1 MSEHSMSY
9 AMGVG
14 FGIFIAVAI
23 LILFKKLSLMKK
35 PEYDERQLYE
45 QGRANTIAYRFSLA
59 GMGLI
64 LFLYGFKDDIPNEV
78 IPLAILLV
86 VVLSV
91 MVFATYCIFHDAY
104 FTTEEMKPNKKLTLL
119 WILIIVLNLVT
130 LVLNLQDG
138 GFYHD
143 GRANVAAISSLVII
157 MLIGTIF
164 LATFIH
170 SYSAGRNDSDDDDI
184 IDEFAEGKKFG
195 GKR

>member
-86 VVLSV
+86 VVFSV

-184 IDEFAEGKKFG
+184 IDEFAEGK
-195 GKR
+195 

>member
-14 FGIFIAVAI
+14 VGVFIAVII
-23 LILFKKLSLMKK
+23 LLLFKKFSLMKK

-104 FTTEEMKPNKKLTLL
+104 FTTEEMKPNKKWILLWVFVIVTNLFSLIVNLQNGGLYYDGRVNTAALSALVILTL
-119 WILIIVLNLVT
+119 
-130 LVLNLQDG
+130 
-138 GFYHD
+138 F
-143 GRANVAAISSLVII
+143 A
-157 MLIGTIF
+157 TIF
-164 LATFIH
+164 LATCIH
-170 SYSAGRNDSDDDDI
+170 RYSAGKKDSDDDDI
-184 IDEFAEGKKFG
+184 IDEFAKGK
-195 GKR
+195 

>member
-64 LFLYGFKDDIPNEV
+64 LFLYGFKDDIPNEL

-104 FTTEEMKPNKKLTLL
+104 FTTQEMKPSKKLTLL

-157 MLIGTIF
+157 MLFGTIF

-184 IDEFAEGKKFG
+184 IDEFAEGK
-195 GKR
+195 

>member
-64 LFLYGFKDDIPNEV
+64 LFLYGFKDDIPNEL

-104 FTTEEMKPNKKLTLL
+104 FTTQEMKPSKKLTLL

-157 MLIGTIF
+157 MLFGTIF

-170 SYSAGRNDSDDDDI
+170 SYSAGRSDSDDDDI
-184 IDEFAEGKKFG
+184 IDEFAEGK
-195 GKR
+195 